1 MNTSEITTRTE
12 ARDSLI
18 EWAEN
23 MLSDAVNDPKCI
35 QYPVGSV
42 DRLVADALELCLG
55 TEEDPKAIALYKE
68 ASVTA
73 ILRRKLIDSIDLAA
87 SSPALFK

>member
-1 MNTSEITTRTE
+1 MIYEQITTRTE

-18 EWAEN
+18 EWAGN
-23 MLSDAVNDPKCI
+23 LLTDAVKDPKCI
-35 QYPVGSV
+35 QYPTGSV
-42 DRLVADALELCLG
+42 DQLVSDTLELCLG

-73 ILRRKLIDSIDLAA
+73 ILRRKLIDLIDLAVT
-87 SSPALFK
+87 SPSLFR